1 MNHLVAF
8 ADDSTGTID
17 NQTETILMKITEKYQ
32 ASLLFATDLHNQQI
46 RKGSGIPYLS
56 HLLSVSALVM
66 EHGGT
71 EDEAI
76 AALLHDAIEDQG
88 DPYPGGRT
96 ALRLEIESRFGAAV
110 LNIVNGCTDDDEFKK
125 PAADGLG
132 TVAEWKVRKS
142 AYMEHIR
149 QESNPSIL
157 RVSCADKLH
166 NARSLLSDYRIL
178 GEELWGRFRAQTKQN
193 HHWYYGGLAQTFMHH
208 PVFQSDVGIRRLAQE
223 LNRVVV
229 ELFEFSS

>member
-1 MNHLVAF
+1 
-8 ADDSTGTID
+8 
-17 NQTETILMKITEKYQ
+17 MKITDKYQ
-32 ASLLFATDLHNQQI
+32 TALLFTTDLHKQQI

-66 EHGGT
+66 EHGGS

-96 ALRLEIESRFGAAV
+96 ALRHEIESRFGPVV
-110 LNIVNGCTDDDEFKK
+110 LTIVNGCTDDDEFKK
-125 PAADGLG
+125 PAADGMG
-132 TVAEWKVRKS
+132 TVAEWKARKR

-149 QESNPSIL
+149 QVSGPSVL

-166 NARSLLSDYRIL
+166 NARSLRSDYRVL
-178 GEELWGRFRAQTKQN
+178 GEELWGRFRARTKQN
-193 HHWYYGGLAQTFMHH
+193 HQWYYDGLTQAFMQH
-208 PVFQSDVGIRRLAQE
+208 PVFASDAGFRRLAHE
-223 LNRVVV
+223 LHRVVS
-229 ELFEFSS
+229 ELFHLPR

>member
-1 MNHLVAF
+1 
-8 ADDSTGTID
+8 
-17 NQTETILMKITEKYQ
+17 MKITEKYR
-32 ASLLFATDLHNQQI
+32 ASLLFAAELHNDQI

-66 EHGGT
+66 EYGGT

-96 ALRLEIESRFGAAV
+96 ALRHEIESRFGQTV
-110 LNIVNGCTDDDEFKK
+110 LNIVNGCTDDDVFKK
-125 PAADGLG
+125 PAGDGLG
-132 TVAEWKVRKS
+132 TVAEWKARKT

-149 QESNPSIL
+149 QESNPAII

-166 NARSLLSDYRIL
+166 NARSLLGDYRVI
-178 GEELWGRFRAQTKQN
+178 GEDLWTRFRARTREN
-193 HHWYYGGLAQTFMHH
+193 HHWYYGGLAHNFKNH
-208 PVFQSDVGIRRLAQE
+208 PVSRSDVGIRRLAQE
-223 LNRVVV
+223 LHRVVS
-229 ELFEFSS
+229 ELFELPH